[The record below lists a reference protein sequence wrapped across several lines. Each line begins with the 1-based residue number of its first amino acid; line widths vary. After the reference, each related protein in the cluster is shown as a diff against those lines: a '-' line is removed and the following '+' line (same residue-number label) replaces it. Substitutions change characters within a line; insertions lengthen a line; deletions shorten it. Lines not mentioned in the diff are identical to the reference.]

1 MLCGIKAGDALKV
14 IKVSKNFLSGEDGD
28 EDMVNIQ
35 SCSPFMSLFAAFFIY
50 LSCFNGCF
58 YIFRLLYY
66 NPNQNPNLN
75 LNPHPNPN

>member
-1 MLCGIKAGDALKV
+1 MLCGIEAGDALKV
-14 IKVSKNFLSGEDGD
+14 KKVSKNFLEYGD
-28 EDMVNIQ
+28 EDMVSIQ

-66 NPNQNPNLN
+66 NPNQKPNLN
-75 LNPHPNPN
+75 LNPNPNPN